1 MLKHKTSVLF
11 VDTNGKGKRAVQVPT
26 TILLNWKKYLI
37 VAGMMF
43 LGLGLVIAF
52 FIYENTSKYYTNIY
66 QERLARANQIKNAI
80 DIDKAKQSF
89 SSINESMERINRFME
104 DRGLSPLVTEN
115 AGGPIEFEVT
125 DINEVAELYVD
136 EIKKMEA
143 LIHDTPIGKPH
154 DGEQTS
160 HFGIRRNPFGGG
172 SIEGHKGID
181 LRGEIGDPVKT
192 TAGGTVEFAGV
203 KGGYGN
209 CVIVRHKNDFKTL
222 YGHLS
227 DIHVRERQK
236 VKSGEVIGSLGN
248 TGRSTGPHLHYEI
261 IQNDEKINPQNFLN
275 L

>member
-136 EIKKMEA
+136 EIKKWK
-143 LIHDTPIGKPH
+143 L
-154 DGEQTS
+154 
-160 HFGIRRNPFGGG
+160 
-172 SIEGHKGID
+172 
-181 LRGEIGDPVKT
+181 
-192 TAGGTVEFAGV
+192 
-203 KGGYGN
+203 
-209 CVIVRHKNDFKTL
+209 
-222 YGHLS
+222 
-227 DIHVRERQK
+227 
-236 VKSGEVIGSLGN
+236 
-248 TGRSTGPHLHYEI
+248 
-261 IQNDEKINPQNFLN
+261 
-275 L
+275 